1 MTVRLVSGRIFHI
14 DHDVEVVA
22 SAMDAEHNILVGHSY
37 GGMVALQTA
46 LKYPQRVDGLI
57 LFEPVAYGV
66 IRESIEDKEAVEAT
80 IAAFLE
86 KGFENPK
93 LWIETFLD
101 YWNGDGAY
109 KRMTGEQKLPFLRN
123 AAKIFAE
130 VKILMADKT
139 EAAAYSALEMPTLI
153 IMGERTQM
161 EMGYL
166 CSRLAQVM
174 PQSELVSIEEAGHMV
189 PVTHFGKIAHHL
201 FEFFDRL

>member
-1 MTVRLVSGRIFHI
+1 MAALPPDFDQWHPVAPTLLGYEDDGKVGEWENFHI

-22 SAMDAEHNILVGHSY
+22 SAMDTEHNILVGHSY

-93 LWIETFLD
+93 F
-101 YWNGDGAY
+101 GS
-109 KRMTGEQKLPFLRN
+109 KPF
-123 AAKIFAE
+123 
-130 VKILMADKT
+130 
-139 EAAAYSALEMPTLI
+139 
-153 IMGERTQM
+153 
-161 EMGYL
+161 
-166 CSRLAQVM
+166 
-174 PQSELVSIEEAGHMV
+174 
-189 PVTHFGKIAHHL
+189 
-201 FEFFDRL
+201 